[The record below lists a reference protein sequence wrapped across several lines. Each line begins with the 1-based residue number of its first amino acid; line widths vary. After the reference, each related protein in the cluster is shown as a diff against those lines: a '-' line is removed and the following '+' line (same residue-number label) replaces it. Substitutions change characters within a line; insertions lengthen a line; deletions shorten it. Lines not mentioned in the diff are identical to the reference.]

1 MLAAVTTAPNVI
13 EVMHRPE
20 PAPPRPG
27 HVLLRPETVGI
38 CGSDFHIFTGDDALS
53 GAQRAYPRVQGHEI
67 SATVVAAGAD
77 CPPELSA
84 GGRVAVW
91 PLLACGRCY
100 PCRVD
105 RSSCCVDFQLIGVHI
120 DGGLQELLTVPA
132 TQAFA
137 AGDAAPQVVAFAEPL
152 SVAVHAVRRGRVAAG
167 EHVAVLG
174 AGPIGQAA
182 ALAAADAGARVM
194 VIDPLTPR
202 RELALLSGAEAAAW
216 GSRDDIAA
224 RVRDWSG
231 GGPQV
236 VMDTTGDPAALEQA
250 LDMVISAGRVVV
262 VGMSGGAAPVRSG
275 LLPVKEIDVLGSSCC
290 DAADFA
296 AAVAL
301 VRRSAAAVARLVTD
315 EFPLA
320 EAAAAITRAMNRPE
334 EVMKVTVATGGQR
347 PTAERRG

>member
-1 MLAAVTTAPNVI
+1 MLAAVTTAPHVI
-13 EVMHRPE
+13 EVTHRPE
-20 PAPPRPG
+20 PVPPLPG
-27 HVLLRPETVGI
+27 HVLLRLETVGI

-53 GAQRAYPRVQGHEI
+53 GAERAYPLVQGHEI
-67 SATVVAAGAD
+67 SAAVVAIGEG
-77 CPPELSA
+77 CPPELSVGA
-84 GGRVAVW
+84 RVAVW

-100 PCRVD
+100 PCQVN
-105 RSSCCVDFQLIGVHI
+105 RSNCCVDFQLIGVHI

-137 AGDAAPQVVAFAEPL
+137 AGDAPPQVVAFAEPV

-174 AGPIGQAA
+174 AGPIGQAV
-182 ALAAADAGARVM
+182 ALAAADVGARVL
-194 VIDPLTPR
+194 VIDPLAAR
-202 RELALLSGAEAAAW
+202 RELALLSGAEAAEW
-216 GSRDDIAA
+216 GTPDEISAA
-224 RVRDWSG
+224 VRDWSG

-236 VMDTTGDPAALEQA
+236 VLDTTGDPAALERA
-250 LDMVISAGRVVV
+250 LEMVVSAGRVVV

-296 AAVAL
+296 AAVSL
-301 VRRSAAAVARLVTD
+301 VRRAADAVARLITD

-320 EAAAAITRAMNRPE
+320 EAAAAMARAMSRPE
-334 EVMKVTVATGGQR
+334 EVMKVTIAHR
-347 PTAERRG
+347 

>member
-1 MLAAVTTAPNVI
+1 MLAAVTTAPHVI
-13 EVMHRPE
+13 EVMQRPE

-27 HVLLRPETVGI
+27 HVLVRPETVGI

-53 GAQRAYPRVQGHEI
+53 GAERGYPRVQGHEI
-67 SATVVAAGAD
+67 SAKVVATGAD

-84 GGRVAVW
+84 GARVAIW

-105 RSSCCVDFQLIGVHI
+105 RSNCCVDFQLIGVHI
-120 DGGLQELLTVPA
+120 DGGLQELLAVPA
-132 TQAFA
+132 TQVFA
-137 AGDAAPQVVAFAEPL
+137 AGAAAPQVVAFAEPL
-152 SVAVHAVRRGRVAAG
+152 SVAVHAVRRGRVAPT

-174 AGPIGQAA
+174 AGPIGQAVA
-182 ALAAADAGARVM
+182 IAAADAGARVM
-194 VIDPLTPR
+194 VFDPLAPR
-202 RELALLSGAEAAAW
+202 RELALLSGAEAAEW
-216 GSRDDIAA
+216 GTPEAVAA
-224 RVRDWSG
+224 KAREWSG

-250 LDMVISAGRVVV
+250 LDLVVSAGRVVV

-275 LLPVKEIDVLGSSCC
+275 VLPVKEIDVLGSSCC

-320 EAAAAITRAMNRPE
+320 DAAAAIARAMSRPE
-334 EVMKVTVATGGQR
+334 EVMKVTVAAGG
-347 PTAERRG
+347 

>member
-1 MLAAVTTAPNVI
+1 MLAAVTTAPHVI
-13 EVMHRPE
+13 EVMQRPE

-53 GAQRAYPRVQGHEI
+53 GADRAYPRVQGHEI
-67 SATVVAAGAD
+67 SAKVVATGED

-84 GGRVAVW
+84 GARVAVW

-105 RSSCCVDFQLIGVHI
+105 RSNCCVDFQLIGVHI

-137 AGDAAPQVVAFAEPL
+137 AGDAAPGVVAFAEPL

-174 AGPIGQAA
+174 AGPIGQAV

-194 VIDPLTPR
+194 VIDPLGPR
-202 RELALLSGAEAAAW
+202 RELALLSGAEAAEW
-216 GSRDDIAA
+216 GTPDGIAA
-224 RVRDWSG
+224 KVRDWSG

-275 LLPVKEIDVLGSSCC
+275 LLPIKEIDVLGSSCC

-320 EAAAAITRAMNRPE
+320 DTAAAIARAMSRPE
-334 EVMKVTVATGGQR
+334 EVMKVTVAAGG
-347 PTAERRG
+347 

>member
-1 MLAAVTTAPNVI
+1 MLAAVTTAPHVI
-13 EVMHRPE
+13 EVMQRPE

-27 HVLLRPETVGI
+27 HVLLRPEAVGI

-53 GAQRAYPRVQGHEI
+53 GAERAYPRVQGHEI
-67 SATVVAAGAD
+67 SAMVVAAGED

-84 GGRVAVW
+84 GERVAVW

-105 RSSCCVDFQLIGVHI
+105 RSNCCVDFQLIGVHI

-137 AGDAAPQVVAFAEPL
+137 AGDATPQVVAFAEPL

-174 AGPIGQAA
+174 AGPIGQAV

-194 VIDPLTPR
+194 VIDPLAPR
-202 RELALLSGAEAAAW
+202 RELALLSGAEAAEW
-216 GSRDDIAA
+216 GTPDGTMSA
-224 RVRDWSG
+224 VRDWSG

-250 LDMVISAGRVVV
+250 LDMVVSAGRVVV

-301 VRRSAAAVARLVTD
+301 VRRSATAVARLVTD

-320 EAAAAITRAMNRPE
+320 EAAAAIARAMSRPE
-334 EVMKVTVATGGQR
+334 EVMKVAVAAGG
-347 PTAERRG
+347 

>member
-1 MLAAVTTAPNVI
+1 
-13 EVMHRPE
+13 
-20 PAPPRPG
+20 
-27 HVLLRPETVGI
+27 
-38 CGSDFHIFTGDDALS
+38 
-53 GAQRAYPRVQGHEI
+53 
-67 SATVVAAGAD
+67 
-77 CPPELSA
+77 
-84 GGRVAVW
+84 
-91 PLLACGRCY
+91 
-100 PCRVD
+100 VD